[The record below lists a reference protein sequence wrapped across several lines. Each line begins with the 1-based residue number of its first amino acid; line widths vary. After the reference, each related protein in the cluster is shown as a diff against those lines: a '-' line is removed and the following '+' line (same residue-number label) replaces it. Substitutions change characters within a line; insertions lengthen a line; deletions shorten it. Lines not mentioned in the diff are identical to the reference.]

1 MFSGDEYVRRL
12 EAYIEN
18 VRQALD
24 NLRVVERDGK
34 VLKLVELARAYLD
47 DSLYYFNRRDYFTSL
62 SCIAYAEGILDTLN
76 RLGYVELEW
85 RSLSSLLDRPRVL
98 VAGTFEIIHP
108 GHIELFKRAW
118 EKGRVY
124 VIVSRDSNAE
134 KFKKRPIIVPEE
146 QRRRVVESLKYVYKA
161 VLGDREDMLKPV
173 EEIKP
178 DVILLGPDQ
187 GVSEDW
193 LRKEL
198 EKRGVK
204 ARIERLKE
212 KVECSLCSTSKIIN
226 AIIEKIGKRKRS

>member
-24 NLRVVERDGK
+24 NLRIVERNEK

-47 DSLYYFNRRDYFTSL
+47 DALYYFNKRDYFTSL

-76 RLGYVELEW
+76 RLGYIELEW
-85 RSLSSLLDRPRVL
+85 KSLSSLLNRPRVL

-161 VLGDREDMLKPV
+161 VLGDREDLLKPV